1 MGKPR
6 DRELDALHTRYADRL
21 KQLGVEYNLRIV
33 PETRAGGRYSD
44 DHVKEREAAAL
55 RDALE
60 PRGQRVALDPRGKL
74 LDSPGLAE
82 RLERWATPELSLI
95 LGGPLGLH
103 ETLRREADHCWSLSP
118 LTFTHELAR
127 VLVAEQLYRAMTI
140 LRGIPYHK

>member
-6 DRELDALHTRYADRL
+6 DRELDALHTRYAERL
-21 KQLGVEYNLRIV
+21 RQLGVDYTLRIV

-55 RDALE
+55 TAALE
-60 PRGQRVALDPRGKL
+60 PRGQRVALDPGGKL
-74 LDSPGLAE
+74 YTS
-82 RLERWATPELSLI
+82 PELAVKLEHWAAPELTLI

-103 ETLRREADHCWSLSP
+103 RSILQGADAVWSLSP

-127 VLVAEQLYRAMTI
+127 VLVAEQLYRAVTI
-140 LRGIPYHK
+140 RRGMPYHK